1 MNIVHLLNLLAV
13 AMMASSSSSRPQLP
27 RQRRVI
33 KNLDKLPDN
42 VPFELMLTESIED
55 LHNITYNA
63 KLHIV
68 PEEDSSNE

>member
-1 MNIVHLLNLLAV
+1 MNIVYLLNLLAV

-27 RQRRVI
+27 RQRRVM

-42 VPFELMLTESIED
+42 VPFELMLTETIED

-63 KLHIV
+63 KLHIT
-68 PEEDSSNE
+68 PEEDANE